1 LIIDTSALIALFN
14 DHDPAHAETVE
25 LFGSS
30 TDDLIVSPYVVAE
43 LDYLVLTREG
53 VQAEL
58 TVLRALS
65 GGAWELAP
73 FDIDDVRTAIS
84 LIERYT
90 DQDIGLADASNVVLA
105 DRYSTRTIA
114 TFDHRHFDVLRP
126 LRGGRFSVVP

>member
-1 LIIDTSALIALFN
+1 MIIDTSALIALFN
-14 DHDPAHAETVE
+14 DRDPAHAETVE

-73 FDIDDVRTAIS
+73 FDIAIGQHDGDLTTVRGK
-84 LIERYT
+84 LWRPVGPGFEYT
-90 DQDIGLADASNVVLA
+90 LVCS
-105 DRYSTRTIA
+105 
-114 TFDHRHFDVLRP
+114 P
-126 LRGGRFSVVP
+126 

>member
-1 LIIDTSALIALFN
+1 MIVDTSALIALFN
-14 DHDPAHAETVE
+14 DRDPAHAETAE
-25 LFGSS
+25 LFGNS
-30 TDDLIVSPYVVAE
+30 TDDLIVSPYIVAE
-43 LDYLVLTREG
+43 LAYLVLTGEG

-84 LIERYT
+84 LIERYS
-90 DQDIGLADASNVVLA
+90 DQDVGLADASNIVLA

-114 TFDHRHFDVLRP
+114 TLDHRHFDALRP
-126 LRGGRFSVVP
+126 LRGGRFSIVP

>member
-1 LIIDTSALIALFN
+1 MIVDTSALIALFN
-14 DHDPAHAETVE
+14 DRDPAHAEAVE
-25 LFGSS
+25 LFGNS

-43 LDYLVLTREG
+43 LDHLVLTREG
-53 VQAEL
+53 VLAEL
-58 TVLRALS
+58 TVLRALA

-73 FDIDDVRTAIS
+73 FQIDDVLTAIG
-84 LIERYT
+84 LIERYS

-114 TFDHRHFDVLRP
+114 TLDRRHFDVLRP